1 MVEMEKSF
9 LKDFGILRNI
19 MFIFV
24 TTEVIYDR
32 STRSQMFFKI
42 VALKDFTIFATKQ
55 LCWSLF
61 FVAGLQVP
69 TWVFSCEYCE
79 IFKNN
84 YFEEL
89 LRTGASIASD
99 INLLN
104 SLCV

>member
-55 LCWSLF
+55 LC
-61 FVAGLQVP
+61 
-69 TWVFSCEYCE
+69 
-79 IFKNN
+79 
-84 YFEEL
+84 
-89 LRTGASIASD
+89 
-99 INLLN
+99 
-104 SLCV
+104 

>member
-55 LCWSLF
+55 LCWILF

-69 TWVFSCEYCE
+69 TWCFLVNTAKF
-79 IFKNN
+79 
-84 YFEEL
+84 
-89 LRTGASIASD
+89 LRTTILKSICERV
-99 INLLN
+99 LL
-104 SLCV
+104 LQAT